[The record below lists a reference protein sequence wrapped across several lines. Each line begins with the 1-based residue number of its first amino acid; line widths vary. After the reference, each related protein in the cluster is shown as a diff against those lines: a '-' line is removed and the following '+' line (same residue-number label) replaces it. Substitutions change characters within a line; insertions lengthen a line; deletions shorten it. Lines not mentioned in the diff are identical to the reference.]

1 MERRK
6 DSKGRVLKE
15 GESQR
20 KDGRYQYRYTNMLG
34 KRKTIYAKD
43 LRSLRELE
51 EIIQEALKYGDVV
64 FPQKQTLSDLLE
76 KYVFIH
82 KSSLKDKTTERIE
95 HFLSV
100 IKRMPIG
107 NMPIDCIKQSDAKI
121 FLKSMYEDGKT
132 YGTVNNYKSFIKPA
146 FDMACDDGILNKN
159 PFDFKLSKVIQNKS
173 NEKIIVSEDQ
183 YERLLTFVEESKRY
197 QRYYYLIVVLYE
209 TGLRIGELCGLTIND
224 IDLKNRKVNVTHQ
237 LQIRNNG
244 TRFIETPKSKKG
256 ERVVPMSLNAYNAFS
271 ILIKEVSKRK
281 FNPIVDGYG
290 GFLFVNQNGQVMSPN
305 GIASSFRHLIDAYN
319 KSVDETKKLPAITP
333 HTFRHTF
340 CTRLI
345 LSDMDVKSVQYIM
358 GHNTINTTLSIYTH
372 IREQDAL
379 NEFESKI
386 NGRKSC

>member
-1 MERRK
+1 M
-6 DSKGRVLKE
+6 
-15 GESQR
+15 
-20 KDGRYQYRYTNMLG
+20 
-34 KRKTIYAKD
+34 
-43 LRSLRELE
+43 
-51 EIIQEALKYGDVV
+51 
-64 FPQKQTLSDLLE
+64 
-76 KYVFIH
+76 
-82 KSSLKDKTTERIE
+82 
-95 HFLSV
+95 
-100 IKRMPIG
+100 
-107 NMPIDCIKQSDAKI
+107 
-121 FLKSMYEDGKT
+121 
-132 YGTVNNYKSFIKPA
+132 
-146 FDMACDDGILNKN
+146 
-159 PFDFKLSKVIQNKS
+159 
-173 NEKIIVSEDQ
+173 
-183 YERLLTFVEESKRY
+183 
-197 QRYYYLIVVLYE
+197 
-209 TGLRIGELCGLTIND
+209 CGLTIND